1 MKKDKMVDVVV
12 VGGGIS
18 GTMAAI
24 AAARQGRKTLLIERY
39 GALGGMATLGLVQ
52 PITTWGIND
61 TYVIGGT
68 GKLILENLA
77 LKDSQAT
84 TAMST
89 YGPTCDAEYLKKELE
104 DIAIENGVTLLYH
117 TWVKSVEMKSSDVIS
132 HITAFSKS
140 GDFNIYGRVFID
152 ATGDGDICAFAGV
165 PFESSESSEG
175 QQAMTLMMIV
185 SGIDQDR
192 ILKREEM
199 QEIWNKHRVN
209 TRQLTLF
216 WHPRRGSTYVNMTSI
231 SSLNGLDPD
240 DLTKA
245 EIECRKQAWGILDV
259 FRNHMPGFE
268 NAYIEQTASSLGVRE
283 TRRIKGQYILSADDV
298 LSSKEFG
305 DSIARASC
313 PIDIHPR
320 NNQPAVYQVLKKS
333 YSIPY
338 RTLITNEISNLIA
351 TGRCISTDQEAHSSV
366 RRMAPGFALG
376 EAAGIAADLSL
387 EDEDVRNISVDQLQ
401 SILKSY
407 GGII

>member
-1 MKKDKMVDVVV
+1 MFDVVV
-12 VGGGIS
+12 IGGGIS

-24 AAARQGRKTLLIERY
+24 ASARQGSKTLLIERY
-39 GALGGMATLGLVQ
+39 GALGGMATSGLVQ

-61 TYVIGGT
+61 TYVISGT
-68 GKLILENLA
+68 GKHILENLA
-77 LKDSQAT
+77 SKHDQAA

-104 DIAIENGVTLLYH
+104 DISIENGVSLLYH
-117 TWVKSVEMKSSDVIS
+117 TWVRSVEMKSPDVIS
-132 HITAFSKS
+132 HITAFSKI
-140 GDFNIYGRVFID
+140 GDFNIYGKVFID
-152 ATGDGDICAFAGV
+152 ATGDGDICANAGV
-165 PFESSESSEG
+165 PFESSEDNEG

-192 ILKREEM
+192 ILEREEM
-199 QEIWNKHRVN
+199 QEIWDKHRVN
-209 TRQLTLF
+209 SRQLTLF
-216 WHPRRGSTYVNMTSI
+216 WHPRKGSTYVNMTSL
-231 SSLNGLDPD
+231 SSLNGLDPA

-245 EIECRKQAWGILDV
+245 TIECRKQAWDILNV
-259 FRNHMPGFE
+259 FRIYMPGFE
-268 NAYIEQTASSLGVRE
+268 NAYIEQTAPTLGIRE

-298 LSSKEFG
+298 LSSREFD

-320 NNQPAVYQVLKKS
+320 NNEPAVYQVLKKS

-338 RTLITNEISNLIA
+338 RTLISNEISNLIA

-376 EAAGIAADLSL
+376 EAAGIAAALSL
-387 EDEDVRNISVDQLQ
+387 ENNDVRTISVKQLQ

-407 GGII
+407 KGII